1 MSSPFADLL
10 GSHLQRTHTSVNR
23 LAILS
28 GVPQRTIANWLNS
41 HIRKPHQWQA
51 IVKVAIALHLTKAE
65 ADKLLHAASYPSL
78 HDLQASATN
87 SIDRKILGAYHSP
100 ISNPP
105 PIPFQVIADVPYF
118 VGRSVELEE
127 LKHALLNEKRTAI
140 CGIRGMGGVG
150 KTTLAAHLAYQLREK
165 FPDGVLWA
173 HLSASDPLSILGT
186 FAEAYGRDVSQYKD
200 LASRSSVVRNI
211 LAEKRA
217 LIILDNAE
225 NSAQVRALL
234 PPSTDSNA
242 VLITTRHDLSV
253 LDGRKQIALEPF
265 DAASD
270 DAIQLFN
277 HYLGQDFVHLHR
289 AAFLE
294 IANLLGY
301 LPLALT
307 ITAGRLAGN
316 STISGKSIR
325 NGHIVT
331 TLLDDL
337 QKSHIRLDA
346 LTRDDMG
353 VRASFEVSYVG
364 LSSAQQNLFAT
375 LGIFSGE
382 DFGADVVAYLNDI
395 TLNRAEKELFFLQK
409 LCLVQKNHADRWHL
423 HPLLRDYAREKLE
436 AMNRT
441 IQVVEKTLWMYR
453 QVAQKE
459 WTFVRSLDSEIP
471 NVCFALEQASQRKL
485 YQPLLETVRAIY
497 PILSAGAWFSLGSI
511 VLQRA
516 REAAQALRDHKADI
530 YFLKGLSLMQIGLGD
545 HKRARENLLLALQLA
560 QSTLHEEDVA
570 DVLSALGKLEHDT
583 GHRKQAGIYFEE
595 SLALARR
602 LNDPRF
608 LSRNLNNLAFNS
620 LAEARYA
627 EAKKMFLEALELSR
641 AQNNNEAI
649 HRILMNLGELSWQLE
664 DWKRAEA
671 YWREALSLARGGKYR
686 AATVAL
692 LANLAK
698 VYDRRNEWTEAEHS
712 CKEAIKLALEINSPR
727 VESIARSELGHIL
740 HKQKKYDAALDQL
753 NQGKELAVM
762 AGDMERKSIVLRYLG
777 LLYLDLEQ
785 WKEAQFVLD
794 EAFST
799 AKEIDHEIL
808 IADIFFVQ
816 AKVSSACKNLS
827 KAARLTGSAMKIY
840 KRFSLQRKLNEVQKW
855 IQSQPKGLKI

>member
-1 MSSPFADLL
+1 MSSLFADLL
-10 GSHLQRTHTSVNR
+10 GSHLQHTHTSVNR

-28 GVPQRTIANWLNS
+28 GVPQRTIANWLNG
-41 HIRKPHQWQA
+41 HIRRPHQWQA
-51 IVKVAIALHLTKAE
+51 IVKVAVALHLTAPE
-65 ADKLLHAASYPSL
+65 ASKLLHAAGYPAL
-78 HDLQASATN
+78 RDLQARVTN
-87 SIDRKILGAYHSP
+87 PTDRKILDAYHSP
-100 ISNPP
+100 ITSQF
-105 PIPFQVIADVPYF
+105 PIPFQAIADVPFF

-127 LKHALLNEKRTAI
+127 LKRTLLNEKRTAI

-186 FAEAYGRDVSQYKD
+186 FAEAYGRDVSQHKD

-225 NSAQVRALL
+225 NSTQVRALL
-234 PPSTDSNA
+234 PPSIGSNA

-265 DAASD
+265 DSVSD

-277 HYLGQDFVHLHR
+277 HYLGQGFVQSHR

-294 IANLLGY
+294 IADLLGH
-301 LPLALT
+301 LPLALA

-316 STISGKSIR
+316 STISGKSTG

-346 LTRDDMG
+346 LMRDDMG

-382 DFGADVVAYLNDI
+382 DFGADAVACLNDI
-395 TLNRAEKELFFLQK
+395 TPNTAEKELVFLQK
-409 LCLVQKNHADRWHL
+409 LCLVQKNHADRWRL

-436 AMNRT
+436 TMNRT

-453 QVAQKE
+453 QAAQKE
-459 WTFVRSLDSEIP
+459 WTFARSLDSEIP
-471 NVCFALEQASQRKL
+471 NARFALEQASQRKL
-485 YQPLLETVRAIY
+485 YQPLLETARAIY
-497 PILSAGAWFSLGSI
+497 PTLYNGAWFSLGNI
-511 VLQRA
+511 VLQQA
-516 REAAQALRDHKADI
+516 REAAQALGDLKADF
-530 YFLKGLSLMQIGLGD
+530 YLLKELSLIQIGLGD
-545 HKRARENLLLALQLA
+545 NKNARENLLLALRLA
-560 QSTLHEEDVA
+560 RSTLREEDVA
-570 DVLSALGKLEHDT
+570 DVLSALGKMEHDT
-583 GHRKQAGIYFEE
+583 GHRKQASIYLEE
-595 SLALARR
+595 SLVLARK
-602 LNDPRF
+602 LNDPYMIGR
-608 LSRNLNNLAFNS
+608 SLNNLAFNS

-627 EAKKMFLEALELSR
+627 EARKMLLEALEISR
-641 AQNNNEAI
+641 TRNTGEAI
-649 HRILMNLGELSWQLE
+649 HRILMNLGELSWQLGNWE
-664 DWKRAEA
+664 HAEA
-671 YWREALSLARGGKYR
+671 YWQEALPLAHAGKYR

-692 LANLAK
+692 LANIAK
-698 VYDRRNEWTEAEHS
+698 VYALRNQWVEAEQS
-712 CKEAIKLALEINSPR
+712 SEEAIKLALEINSPR

-753 NQGKELAVM
+753 NQGKEAAIT

-777 LLYLDLEQ
+777 LLYLDLGQ
-785 WKEAQFVLD
+785 WKEALLVLD
-794 EAFST
+794 EALST

-816 AKVSSACKNLS
+816 AKISSACKNLS
-827 KAARLTGSAMKIY
+827 KAARLAGSAMKIY
-840 KRFSLQRKLNEVQKW
+840 KRFSLQQKLNEVQKW